1 MTEDEQKVYDFIKE
15 ITNVF
20 GECEFIAKGNLNVTV
35 KTKGY
40 IHKLYTEIIPH
51 VKPKQVEKVKKK

>member
-15 ITNVF
+15 MFEVF
-20 GECEFIAKGNLNVTV
+20 GNCEFIAKGNLNVTV

-40 IHKLYTEIIPH
+40 LHKLYTEIIPH
-51 VKPKQVEKVKKK
+51 VKQKQVEKVKKK

>member
-1 MTEDEQKVYDFIKE
+1 MTKGEQEVYDFIKE
-15 ITNVF
+15 MFEVF
-20 GECEFIAKGNLNVTV
+20 GNCEFIAKGNLNVTV

-40 IHKLYTEIIPH
+40 LHKLYTEIIPH

>member
-1 MTEDEQKVYDFIKE
+1 MTKGEQEVYDFIKE
-15 ITNVF
+15 MFEVF
-20 GECEFIAKGNLNVTV
+20 GNCEFIAKGNLNVTV

>member
-20 GECEFIAKGNLNVTV
+20 GGCEFIAKGNLGVAV

-40 IHKLYTEIIPH
+40 IHKRYTEIIPY